1 MSGGLRH
8 LTLDELFFCYKPQQI
23 TGSKCFYNF
32 FIRKA
37 ALKLVTDVSLTP
49 IVIGRAI
56 TFLFN
61 ARIGCVDPTN
71 WIA

>member
-32 FIRKA
+32 VIRKA
-37 ALKLVTDVSLTP
+37 ALKLVTDVLDSNCDRKSHYFF
-49 IVIGRAI
+49 V
-56 TFLFN
+56 
-61 ARIGCVDPTN
+61 
-71 WIA
+71 